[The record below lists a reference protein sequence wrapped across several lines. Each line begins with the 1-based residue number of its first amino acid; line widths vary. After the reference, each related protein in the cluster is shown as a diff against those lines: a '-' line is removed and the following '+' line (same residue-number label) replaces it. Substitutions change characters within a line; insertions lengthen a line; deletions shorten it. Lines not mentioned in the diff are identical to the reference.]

1 MSTLDRYIL
10 RALLF
15 NYVIA
20 LLVMI
25 SLYILLDLF
34 VNIDEFT
41 ESGDSFGTLVGNV
54 GSFYAA
60 HALLYF
66 SQLSGVITLFA
77 CLVTLARLRRGNE
90 LTAMLAS
97 GVSLYRVAVPIVAF
111 GLGTSVLWYLDVEV
125 VIPRVAHR
133 LARAHED
140 ATGSRARGVW
150 FVKDA
155 DQALLSALEFTPAD
169 SQMRHL
175 LVLRRDE
182 AGAATSVIEADR
194 AWWEPIPGHPHGGVW
209 QLERGVH
216 RRRVAE
222 GSGLGP
228 RVSMSPH
235 PVASY
240 ETPLNPEGIE
250 ARQARQW
257 LSYTPASRLTQLA
270 QDDPDLLPRIRQI
283 KHGRFAAPLVHL
295 LMLLLG
301 LPFFLGREPANVIAD
316 SARAVVVCGLCFLL
330 AFVSENFVVSSTLSA
345 LPAWLPLIVFS
356 PVAVVMFDRIR
367 T

>member
-1 MSTLDRYIL
+1 L
-10 RALLF
+10 RSLLF

-20 LLVMI
+20 LFVMMC
-25 SLYILLDLF
+25 LYMLLDLF

-41 ESGDSFGTLVGNV
+41 ETGESLRALLHNIADY
-54 GSFYAA
+54 YAA
-60 HALLYF
+60 HSLLYF

-77 CLVTLARLRRGNE
+77 CLVTLARMRRGNE
-90 LTAMLAS
+90 LTAMLSS
-97 GVSLYRVAVPIVAF
+97 GVSLYRVAVPVVAF
-111 GLGTSVLWYLDVEV
+111 GLATSVLWYVDVEV
-125 VIPRVAHR
+125 LIPRAAHR
-133 LARAHED
+133 LARTHED

-155 DQALLSALEFTPAD
+155 DRSLLSALEFTPAEGEL
-169 SQMRHL
+169 RHM
-175 LVLRRDE
+175 LVLQRDTS
-182 AGAATSVIEADR
+182 GSATSVIEADR
-194 AWWEPIPGHPHGGVW
+194 ATWERVPGHPHGGVW
-209 QLERGVH
+209 RLVRGVE
-216 RRRVAE
+216 RRRTTEDAT
-222 GSGLGP
+222 LGP
-228 RVSMSPH
+228 RASLEPK
-235 PVASY
+235 PVEAY
-240 ETPLNPEGIE
+240 ETALGPAEIE

-257 LSYTPASRLTQLA
+257 LSFTSAARLSHLGEG
-270 QDDPDLLPRIRQI
+270 DPSLLSRIRQI

-316 SARAVVVCGLCFLL
+316 SGKAVVVCGLCFLL
-330 AFVSENFVVSSTLSA
+330 AFASENFVVSSTLSA